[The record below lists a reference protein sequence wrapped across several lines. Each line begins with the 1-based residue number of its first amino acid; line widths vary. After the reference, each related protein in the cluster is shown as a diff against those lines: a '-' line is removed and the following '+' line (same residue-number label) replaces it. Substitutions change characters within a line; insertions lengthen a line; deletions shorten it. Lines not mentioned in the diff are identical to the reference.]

1 VATGSDSLDRP
12 CQRNPPQL
20 WHPFL
25 QPKGQPPAKIVHL
38 AVPLV
43 QPFLGPGR
51 ADFTHLFTGR
61 SRNPHPR
68 TWPEPGP
75 LPDLQPPERAQPP
88 PTRGGLG
95 RPRTVN
101 PGRSGHPSPGGLKK
115 KKKKKAKIQQGFS
128 ASGSSSLGFH
138 EQPQGGES
146 RADTKRAPVALI
158 LGEQAPHP
166 RRGAASQS

>member
-1 VATGSDSLDRP
+1 MGRCGSVAPGFSGAASPSAAGSESLSSAGGFW
-12 CQRNPPQL
+12 L
-20 WHPFL
+20 S
-25 QPKGQPPAKIVHL
+25 I
-38 AVPLV
+38 PLSDWA
-43 QPFLGPGR
+43 GPSRG
-51 ADFTHLFTGR
+51 DLFTGR

-101 PGRSGHPSPGGLKK
+101 PGRSGHPSPGFKK
-115 KKKKKAKIQQGFS
+115 KKKKSSKNPRGLS

-158 LGEQAPHP
+158 LGKQAPHP